1 MHERCLTTRWIASF
15 PARLVRTPSLS
26 TVSVTDVITVQE
38 GMLGETIKDPAA
50 YWSHRLFYLE
60 SDCDVPRLISA
71 WKTLA
76 LRTEALRLVFAPAAS
91 YSAAVD
97 GLQKDDYTP

>member
-1 MHERCLTTRWIASF
+1 M
-15 PARLVRTPSLS
+15 PA
-26 TVSVTDVITVQE
+26 TDVIIVQE

-60 SDCDVPRLISA
+60 NGCDIQRLINA

-76 LRTEALRLVFAPAAS
+76 LRTEALRLAFAPAAA